1 MEIEEKIKRVE
12 SLIFD
17 LQASDR
23 YLLSTCQE
31 LNNRSKEVHTIA
43 RETCHQVKILENTVS
58 KELEIIDLKNDAKV
72 SGLWWQVAS
81 FTAPLAIFEFV
92 FHFNDI
98 DFGAIKNLI
107 RWFN

>member
-1 MEIEEKIKRVE
+1 MRQPYHIRRLGWFLN
-12 SLIFD
+12 LIIV
-17 LQASDR
+17 
-23 YLLSTCQE
+23 
-31 LNNRSKEVHTIA
+31 KK
-43 RETCHQVKILENTVS
+43 VKILENTVS

-107 RWFN
+107 KWFN